1 MRLGRSARPGYDSA
15 DACRRRFG
23 GADRSAS
30 APRRRRRARARAPA
44 VADTQVKKF
53 FTTDGGV
60 KYFDLKEGGGY
71 SPKDGDF
78 VIIEYK
84 SFNSKGQMY
93 DSSDGPGRKPL
104 AAKYK
109 ANQILAGWEE
119 ALETM
124 REGGTRVLQV
134 PASLAYGDKGVC
146 LENGEC
152 LVQPG
157 ERLQFELTLKRVA
170 MPPATTRTSRAV
182 STRSTGVVVHVTH
195 AWPRIGVCEI
205 AGYTG
210 ICRVD
215 TARSASA
222 THPTPLAVSA
232 RAERGRFL
240 RL

>member
-1 MRLGRSARPGYDSA
+1 MSDAKVQIFGMVHSQNVLGPLMIATHYKLGELA
-15 DACRRRFG
+15 FTNLFE
-23 GADRSAS
+23 DRTPEFKAMN
-30 APRRRRRARARAPA
+30 PFNKCP
-44 VADTQVKKF
+44 V
-53 FTTDGGV
+53 
-60 KYFDLKEGGGY
+60 L
-71 SPKDGDF
+71 KDGDF

-134 PASLAYGDKGVC
+134 PANLAYGEKGVC
-146 LENGEC
+146 FENGEC

-170 MPPATTRTSRAV
+170 MPPATTR
-182 STRSTGVVVHVTH
+182 
-195 AWPRIGVCEI
+195 
-205 AGYTG
+205 
-210 ICRVD
+210 D
-215 TARSASA
+215 
-222 THPTPLAVSA
+222 
-232 RAERGRFL
+232 F
-240 RL
+240 

>member
-1 MRLGRSARPGYDSA
+1 MLSFACASAALLGPVTTPQTPAVAGSAAPIG
-15 DACRRRFG
+15 RRALLG
-23 GADRSAS
+23 GAA
-30 APRRRRRARARAPA
+30 ALALARPA

-146 LENGEC
+146 FENGEC

-170 MPPATTRTSRAV
+170 MPPATTR
-182 STRSTGVVVHVTH
+182 
-195 AWPRIGVCEI
+195 
-205 AGYTG
+205 
-210 ICRVD
+210 D
-215 TARSASA
+215 
-222 THPTPLAVSA
+222 
-232 RAERGRFL
+232 F
-240 RL
+240 

>member
-1 MRLGRSARPGYDSA
+1 MLSIACASAALLGPVSTPPTPAVAGSAAPIGRRALLGGAAALALARPA
-15 DACRRRFG
+15 L
-23 GADRSAS
+23 
-30 APRRRRRARARAPA
+30 
-44 VADTQVKKF
+44 ADTQVKKF

-93 DSSDGPGRKPL
+93 DSSNGPGRKPL

-170 MPPATTRTSRAV
+170 MPPATTR
-182 STRSTGVVVHVTH
+182 
-195 AWPRIGVCEI
+195 
-205 AGYTG
+205 
-210 ICRVD
+210 D
-215 TARSASA
+215 
-222 THPTPLAVSA
+222 
-232 RAERGRFL
+232 F
-240 RL
+240 